1 MAKRVA
7 YIFFTFLCF
16 SLSFEANATTTG
28 RISTTSPDQLTS
40 QFTIKQ
46 KTSALVSS
54 SSPGGTITT
63 TTHLA
68 SSTGQSATN
77 QTNHTS
83 DTTTAEANTTTFGV
97 NVSSS
102 TASNVST
109 AALQTSNTMVNSTVN
124 IQVDTSTSRSFRNT
138 GLITVVCVFVAILV
152 IGLVIVIT
160 KGCQSGKP
168 EFKRLDEVPMSNVN
182 EKSPFAQQPPK

>member
-109 AALQTSNTMVNSTVN
+109 A
-124 IQVDTSTSRSFRNT
+124 VDTSTSRSFRNT